1 MTCILEEIHRQGL
14 GIQDWAALPPEWQ
27 LDSDELKAF
36 SAKQL
41 FSYQTRPLRSALQ
54 LLHFFYQGSEH
65 AYEEGED
72 PEVDTLRRIS
82 LQSLYESV
90 NGPVDRLGIRP
101 DEKTLPIYGVGGCDF
116 DVEDGKI
123 PFIHFINRMAF
134 WMATGSGKSLV
145 LVKMAQILNR
155 LMDAKQIPR
164 RNILIVSPTEN
175 LREQLNGH
183 IEEFNQFSGTHNVR
197 LILDNLSDFATT
209 RHQARLAQG
218 QQVYHTRSDLLRE
231 EVSAKAQNQLDY
243 HHYDNDGEW
252 YILMDEA
259 HKGDSED
266 SKSKAILTSMSR
278 KGFLFNF
285 SATLVDELDIA
296 TTVYNYNIR
305 EFVRDGHAKDVLL
318 MQGNFSDFTAD
329 DGYDDNYKM
338 KIVLKSL
345 MALTIS
351 KIGHGC
357 VKAINEQLYPSHNP
371 MLLVLGHTV
380 KATDADVALFVRELL
395 EIASTLISSDDW
407 EDTKQELREEITG
420 NPALEFRDKDIILG
434 EEVWDELTQEK
445 MRSELFNHSEPG
457 TIAIHEYGKD
467 NAAEVAISISGAHTF
482 ACVRA
487 TGVHGRWINEIT
499 GGNYDITTSLSP
511 KFPTTADHSST
522 VNILLGSRVFY
533 EGWSSSRPTVIN
545 YIGVGKT
552 KEARKYILQSM
563 GRGVRI
569 ESLRNHRDRF
579 NSTLP
584 EVQQLCADGGIDPT
598 DLTRQMLHQV
608 ETLFIFSTDYEVMEQ
623 LLDFA
628 ANPSGGVLDQQPIT
642 GITVREIQDWMFMP
656 TYSELETPLS
666 HTDIGK
672 FLISPEDMATITD
685 FVEDVIDPRLLLA
698 HFGDSKRWEDIQ
710 EFITQVQNP
719 NDHFREEHDR
729 SIARP
734 TQIMKRFFE
743 HLELYPQNLSGFKKV
758 ENEINHHNHIS
769 AKLPLAAL
777 PNLQNKIDGI
787 ANPEPDPDAGERARL
802 EQLKNS
808 VDPAEQLEGYKGLAA
823 LPNYN
828 VADSDQY
835 AGNWI
840 VNLRNHP
847 NYLLNAMLYGD
858 STRTTPPEMR
868 HIIDVESE
876 CHFIERLLADSK
888 CFDDEFDEWY
898 FCKLDPFW
906 DSKIKIPYHDP
917 TNHKIRTFHPDFIFW
932 LKKGTQV
939 KILFVDPKGGAHTHY
954 QHKLAGYQ
962 QLFEDN
968 GTPVLTEHNG
978 FQISV
983 HLAFWCGAVTQVSD
997 QPGPVQPY
1005 WKDTIQDLVNSLN
1018 T

>member
-1 MTCILEEIHRQGL
+1 MRCILEEIHRKGL

-27 LDSDELKAF
+27 FDSDELKAF

-41 FSYQTRPLRSALQ
+41 FPYQTRPLRSAMQ
-54 LLHFFYQGSEH
+54 LLHFFYQGSGH
-65 AYEEGED
+65 AYQEGED
-72 PEVDTLRRIS
+72 PEMDNLRRRS

-90 NGPVDRLGIRP
+90 NGSVNRLDITP

-145 LVKMAQILNR
+145 LVKMVQVLNR
-155 LMDAKQIPR
+155 LMDANQIPR
-164 RNILIVSPTEN
+164 RNILIVSPTEH

-197 LILDNLSDFATT
+197 LILHNLSDFATT
-209 RHQARLAQG
+209 RNQARLAQG
-218 QQVYHTRSDLLRE
+218 QLVYHTRSDLLRE
-231 EVSAKAQNQLDY
+231 EVSASAQNQLDY

-278 KGFLFNF
+278 RGFLFNF
-285 SATLVDELDIA
+285 SATLVDDLDIA

-305 EFVRDGHAKDVLL
+305 EFIRDGHAKDVLL
-318 MQGNFSDFTAD
+318 MQGNFSEFTTPD
-329 DGYDDNYKM
+329 EYDDNYKM

-351 KIGHGC
+351 KIGHGY

-380 KATDADVALFVRELL
+380 KAADADVALFVRTLL
-395 EIASTLISSDDW
+395 EIASSPIPSEDW
-407 EDTKQELREEITG
+407 ESTKQELREEITS
-420 NPALEFRDKDIILG
+420 NPALEFRDKEIILG

-445 MRSELFNHSEPG
+445 MRKEIFNYSESG

-467 NAAEVAISISGAHTF
+467 KAAEVTIGISGADPF

-487 TGVHGRWINEIT
+487 EKVNGNWINEIT
-499 GGNYDITTSLSP
+499 GGNYDVTTSLSP
-511 KFPTTADHSST
+511 KFPTTADHSSS
-522 VNILLGSRVFY
+522 VNILLGSKVFY

-579 NSTLP
+579 NSTLL
-584 EVQQLCADGGIDPT
+584 EVQQLCTESGIDST
-598 DLTRQMLHQV
+598 DLTPQLLHQV
-608 ETLFIFSTDYEVMEQ
+608 ETLFIFSTDYEVMEK

-628 ANPSGGVLDQQPIT
+628 ANPSGVLDQQPIT

-656 TYSELETPLS
+656 TYSESETPLS
-666 HTDIGK
+666 HTNIGK
-672 FLISPEDMATITD
+672 FLISPEDMETITN
-685 FVEDVIDPRLLLA
+685 FVGDVNDPRLLLA
-698 HFGDSKRWEDIQ
+698 HFGDSKRWGNIQ
-710 EFITQVQNP
+710 EFINQVQNP
-719 NDHFREEHDR
+719 SDHFRREHDR

-743 HLELYPQNLSGFKKV
+743 HLELHPQNLSGFKKV

-769 AKLPLAAL
+769 AKLAPAAI
-777 PNLQNKIDGI
+777 PNLQSKIEAI
-787 ANPEPDPDAGERARL
+787 ANPESDPYAVERARL
-802 EQLKNS
+802 EKLKNS
-808 VDPAEQLEGYKGLAA
+808 KDPLEQLQGFKGLEH
-823 LPNYN
+823 LPKYN
-828 VADSDQY
+828 VPESDKFV
-835 AGNWI
+835 GDWI
-840 VNLRNHP
+840 VNIRNHP

-858 STRTTPPEMR
+858 STRTTSPEMR

-876 CHFIERLLADSK
+876 CHFIEKLVAETK

-932 LKKGTQV
+932 LKKDNQV

-968 GTPVLTEHNG
+968 GTPLLTEKDG
-978 FQISV
+978 FHISV
-983 HLAFWCGAVTQVSD
+983 HLAFWCGAETQVSQ
-997 QPGPVQPY
+997 QPAGVQDY
-1005 WKDTIQDLVNSLN
+1005 WKDSIQDLVNSLKA
-1018 T
+1018 